1 MNTSPN
7 APEWTKIGVVSIT
20 VGIFAVAVGLSS
32 PLLALVLKGQDLSGF
47 LIGANAA
54 MMPIGLLSSS
64 ICVPQLAQRRGAYP
78 VAIACAATAALAL
91 SLMGLVGSL
100 VVWFPAR
107 FALGFGIGGFYI
119 VNKAWLNEIAVPLYR
134 GRIMGLYTATLAAG
148 FSLGP
153 LALAVTGSA
162 GRLAFAVGVSAIL
175 AAALSVV
182 LFARKLPSFS
192 VKERASIR
200 SFVPLAPLLLILVG
214 MFGFFDHAT
223 LAFLPAFGM
232 NRGLSEATMALGL
245 ALLNLGNVFLQIP
258 IGWLADRLSR
268 RLVLVGCAGATAVGA
283 CLLPFVAAHGTLPL
297 FALLFVWG
305 ACAYGVTTVS
315 LAELG
320 DRFSGSTLLAGSAA
334 FTLAS
339 GAGGMF
345 GGPVTG
351 AAIDNLG
358 DIGLIVTLAVG
369 FGVLAVLVSGLPLT
383 RASAQFPRQMTY
395 SPFGLGARSRR

>member
-1 MNTSPN
+1 MNRNPN
-7 APEWTKIGVVSIT
+7 APEWTKIGLVSLT
-20 VGIFAVAVGLSS
+20 VGVFAVAVGLSS
-32 PLLALVLKGQDLSGF
+32 PLLALVLKRQDLSSF

-64 ICVPQLAQRRGAYP
+64 MCVPRLAQRRGAYP
-78 VAIACAATAALAL
+78 VAIACAATAALAF
-91 SLMGLVGSL
+91 SLMGCVENL

-119 VNKAWLNEIAVPLYR
+119 INKAWLNEIAVPLYR

-153 LALAVTGSA
+153 LMLAVTGSVN
-162 GRLAFAVGVSAIL
+162 RLAFAVGVAAIIV
-175 AAALSVV
+175 AALSVV
-182 LFARKLPSFS
+182 LFARRLPSFS
-192 VKERASIR
+192 VRERASIR
-200 SFVPLAPLLLILVG
+200 SFVPLAPLLLISVG
-214 MFGFFDHAT
+214 MFGFFDHIT

-245 ALLNLGNVFLQIP
+245 ALLNLGNVFLQVP

-268 RLVLVGCAGATAVGA
+268 RLVLIGCAGATVAGA
-283 CLLPFVAAHGTLPL
+283 CLLPFAAEQGTMSL

-334 FTLAS
+334 FTFAS

-345 GGPVTG
+345 GGPLAG
-351 AAIDNLG
+351 AVIDSLG
-358 DIGLIVTLAVG
+358 DIGLIVTLVVA
-369 FGVLAVLVSGLPLT
+369 FGLLALLLSGLPLT
-383 RASAQFPRQMTY
+383 RASENFLRQMI
-395 SPFGLGARSRR
+395 SPSGLGARSRR